1 MELFAFII
9 LLYIVGNVVFH
20 TLKIG
25 ISPMFSSTKVIQFF
39 LKNINLYNK
48 NTIVDLGSGWGIF
61 ALVVAKNFPDKK
73 VVGYELSPF
82 PFYFSK
88 LLAFLFQTKNLYFY
102 KKDFLKE
109 DFDTDSFYFTYL
121 YTKGMQKLEEKI
133 ILDNQKLLLIS
144 STFALHTIKASKK
157 EILDDIFKT
166 PIYIYNL

>member
-1 MELFAFII
+1 MS
-9 LLYIVGNVVFH
+9 IVIN

-88 LLAFLFQTKNLYFY
+88 LLTFLFQTKNLHFY

-109 DFDTDSFYFTYL
+109 DFSSDSFYFTYL

-133 ILDNQKLLLIS
+133 IVDNQKLLLIS